1 MILALTLHYIV
12 LRALS
17 PRMASHA
24 ARLARI
30 FTPEYACRINAQIVH
45 PAVSQLVKA
54 NELESALA
62 RPLNV
67 AVYEPDRPATYLAAT
82 LSYGI
87 INGRCTSH
95 LQSESASQHTCIGH
109 PFLDGNKRTAFFLA
123 NEYLRAQGLPG
134 LLDEGRIGGVYQGLA
149 DLADRHINVAAGKL
163 DVEGLA
169 GASASREPRQ

>member
-1 MILALTLHYIV
+1 
-12 LRALS
+12 
-17 PRMASHA
+17 MAAHA

-30 FTPEYACRINAQIVH
+30 FTPEYACRINAQIVY
-45 PAVSQLVKA
+45 PASHRLVKS

-67 AVYEPDRPATYLAAT
+67 AVYEPSRHATYLAAT

-87 INGRCTSH
+87 IN
-95 LQSESASQHTCIGH
+95 GH

-123 NEYLRAQGLPG
+123 NEYLRVQGLPG
-134 LLDEGRIGGVYQGLA
+134 LLNEGQIGDVHQGL
-149 DLADRHINVAAGKL
+149 LGIADRHIDAASGKL

-169 GASASREPRQ
+169 QGLVSKKTES